1 MQQAWR
7 ADGKELYYLATD
19 GKLMAVPVKTATA
32 FEAGAPVSL
41 FETNVNASFAVFSK
55 LNYAVSPDGKR
66 FLLPGRTQAA
76 QVQPIR
82 VVVNWTA
89 ALKK

>member
-41 FETNVNASFAVFSK
+41 FETNVNASFAAFSK

-66 FLLPGRTQAA
+66 FLLAARTQAA

-82 VVVNWTA
+82 VVLNWTA